1 MQTLGACPIR
11 MVVVAIF
18 ASLSANA
25 AIMDPIELMPYNQHS
40 VPHKPHVIVLVA
52 HLSPP
57 SYGPVM
63 RRLIKKIDPQP
74 VNKSYQELSM
84 HLFKQGYQLMAFSYR
99 HPNEWIGPGKNH
111 HHMLFQYSIRKN
123 KLQLT
128 MERTIIAN
136 AFESLDHY
144 VGTQRAWRPMAIVL
158 HLPPEPMH
166 TLHQH
171 TNKLPSFSS
180 RRDFSLAN
188 TYHQL
193 HKRRYIHPFVLV
205 VYDSLHDHHAQVFD
219 EYRQRRP
226 PLL

>member
-1 MQTLGACPIR
+1 

-25 AIMDPIELMPYNQHS
+25 AVMNPIELMAYNQHS
-40 VPHKPHVIVLVA
+40 VPHNPHVIVLVT
-52 HLSPP
+52 HRSSP

-99 HPNEWIGPGKNH
+99 HRNEWIGPGTNH
-111 HHMLFQYSIRKN
+111 HHLLFQYSIRKN

-128 MERTIIAN
+128 TERTIIAN
-136 AFESLDHY
+136 AFESLDLY
-144 VGTQRAWRPMAIVL
+144 VGTQRAWRPMAIML
-158 HLPPEPMH
+158 ELPPQLMH
-166 TLHQH
+166 TLTQYAKH
-171 TNKLPSFSS
+171 LPSFSS

-193 HKRRYIHPFVLV
+193 HKRRYLHPFVLV

-219 EYRQRRP
+219 EYRQHTP